1 MNKRIV
7 KMHNIFFLNRK
18 EEYKNVTIYT
28 TNRTIVKNAQY
39 IQKQDRKIREMH
51 NIYTNNRM
59 E

>member
-39 IQKQDRKIREMH
+39 IQK
-51 NIYTNNRM
+51 
-59 E
+59 